1 MWWTENPFKEIRLL
15 QVPLNFKPEYNM
27 LSINPF
33 GSEEAKRQIL
43 GDAGVTPVD
52 EDYEIPDNDLSD
64 FQNIISSTPVI
75 PKATGNA
82 VKTIIKDAGALLK
95 DNQEAKAQQMNL
107 ALSDVMTKYNKEYGL
122 DLHVDFGSL
131 SKTLVACADTKKQK
145 ILQLYVSKIF
155 RGIRPLILLN
165 MISKLTLALDVLLS
179 PDKLLNPNELSLT
192 DLFLATDQILNYIEK
207 LENMK
212 NEILIDQEDLNLK
225 QIAEENNVEYSDS
238 DEEMVSNFMA
248 LFKKDNGIE

>member
-1 MWWTENPFKEIRLL
+1 
-15 QVPLNFKPEYNM
+15 M
-27 LSINPF
+27 LSVNPF

-52 EDYEIPDNDLSD
+52 EDYEIPDPESNDLSD

-131 SKTLVACADTKKQK
+131 SRTLVACADTKQQL
-145 ILQLYVSKIF
+145 ILQNYVSKIF
-155 RGIRPLILLN
+155 RGIRPLLLLN

-192 DLFLATDQILNYIEK
+192 DLFL
-207 LENMK
+207 
-212 NEILIDQEDLNLK
+212 
-225 QIAEENNVEYSDS
+225 
-238 DEEMVSNFMA
+238 
-248 LFKKDNGIE
+248 